1 MGIPEAMHQAMKAF
15 PPTDENKDA
24 ALKAAMDAGERFLV
38 DGQQVIDA
46 KVRNKLQ
53 RAAVEV
59 WNLYVRVSSSVLLPK
74 EMREQLPLLYSQ
86 EHEKDPM
93 VYVKF
98 FHPNSH
104 WTWYATE
111 FDGLDMFFGWVYGDF
126 PELGYFTLTEL
137 AEFKDQLGLGIERD
151 EHFTPMRL
159 SEVKGLH
166 PETPAVLL
174 TPPQPIIVIFID
186 DEAQGEQNGR
196 N

>member
-15 PPTDENKDA
+15 PPTQENKDA
-24 ALKAAMDAGERFLV
+24 ALAAAIDAGERFLI

-46 KVRNKLQ
+46 NVRNKLQ
-53 RAAVEV
+53 SAAVEV

-74 EMREQLPLLYSQ
+74 EMREHLPLLYSQ

-111 FDGLDMFFGWVYGDF
+111 FDGLDLFFGWVYGDF

-137 AEFKDQLGLGIERD
+137 EEFKDQLGLGIERD

-159 SEVKGLH
+159 SEVKQLH
-166 PETPAVLL
+166 PEAPAMLL
-174 TPPQPIIVIFID
+174 TPPQPIIVIFVD
-186 DEAQGEQNGR
+186 DEEEEQNGK